1 MKEEAHF
8 TFQGGGMNA
17 DLRLALR
24 QLRKAP
30 GFALTAVLTLALAIG
45 ANAVVFSVL
54 NALVLRP
61 LNVPHPENLYM
72 LERTDG
78 SDTSPSQSYPDYR
91 DLRDRNRSFDSL
103 VSYDI
108 MGGVGLDTGSG
119 NPAVVWP
126 YVVSGNYFDAL
137 GIQPYVGRF
146 IHASEEHGRNS
157 VPEIVLSYALGHSY
171 FNGDRSVVGHTVQI
185 NKHPFT
191 IVGVAPPD
199 FRGTE
204 LFFAPDLWVP
214 IVNAPQIRDWDS
226 LEERGNHS
234 DWVVGHLKAGVTPA
248 AAIADVNTIAV
259 SLAKTYPKSDDGLKF
274 SLSRPG
280 LAGNT
285 LGRPTRAFMAGLMLL
300 AGLILLAACANLGS
314 LFAARAADRS
324 REIALRMAL
333 GSRRQLILRQLLT
346 EAVLVSLVGGA
357 FGMVGAV
364 AILRFLSVWQPIPDI
379 PINVPVNPD
388 AKTYAL
394 AVLLAVL
401 SGVFFG
407 LIPVRQVLRSDP
419 WQIIRSGVTTVG
431 GVRRFSLRDVL
442 LGLQIAICAV
452 LVTASLVAVRGL
464 ARSLESN
471 YGIQPNGAMLVKA
484 DLKMAGYDGDQRV
497 QMQKRMLDAAAAIP
511 GVTAVGYADR
521 LPLSIGGGDS
531 YVFTD
536 TTTDFRPPNAAGD
549 AQNFQVSPDYFRA
562 AGTAFL
568 AGRSLTMHDEE
579 KAPLVAVVNREFA
592 RKIFGSVNKAVGNHF
607 KFWGGKRAE
616 VVGVVEDGK
625 YQTLTEDQKP
635 AMFFSFLQ
643 QHSSD
648 TWIVVR
654 SQRDPQEIAAALQR
668 SMRSLDPALPLEIKM
683 WNSELDSALFA
694 ARVATVSLGVLGM
707 LGAMLAIT
715 GIFGMA
721 SYTVSKRL
729 REFGIRIALGA
740 NQRKVL
746 GAALGRAFRLLAI
759 GSTAGMILGVLA
771 TRVLSSIVY
780 QATPKDPVILGGVIL
795 TMLCVG
801 VVAAL
806 IPARRALAVDP
817 MILLREE

>member
-1 MKEEAHF
+1 
-8 TFQGGGMNA
+8 MNA

-54 NALVLRP
+54 NALVLHP
-61 LNVPHPENLYM
+61 LHVPHPGNLFM
-72 LERTDG
+72 VERNYLAET
-78 SDTSPSQSYPDYR
+78 TPSQSYPDYL
-91 DLRDRNRSFDSL
+91 DLRDRNHSFDSL
-103 VSYDI
+103 VTYNI
-108 MGGVGLDTGSG
+108 TGGIGLDTGSG

-126 YVVSGNYFDAL
+126 YMVSGNYFDAL
-137 GIQPYVGRF
+137 GIQPYLGRL
-146 IHASEEHGRNS
+146 IHASEEHGKNS
-157 VPEIVLSYALGHSY
+157 MPEIVLSYALWHSY
-171 FNGDRSVVGHTVQI
+171 FNGDRAAVGRTVQI

-214 IVNAPQIRDWDS
+214 LVNTPQLLDWYS

-234 DWVVGHLKAGVTPA
+234 AWIAGHLKPGVTPEA
-248 AAIADVNTIAV
+248 ATADLNTIAA

-285 LGRPTRAFMAGLMLL
+285 LAKPTRAFMAGLMLL

-314 LFAARAADRS
+314 LFAARSADRS
-324 REIALRMAL
+324 REIAVRMAL
-333 GSRRQLILRQLLT
+333 GSRRQLIVRQLLT
-346 EAVLVSLVGGA
+346 EALVLSLAGGIVGMA
-357 FGMVGAV
+357 GAV
-364 AILRFLSVWQPIPDI
+364 AILRLLSAWRPIPDI

-388 AKTYAL
+388 VATYGLAL
-394 AVLLAVL
+394 LLAVF

-407 LIPVRQVLRSDP
+407 MVPVRQVLRSDP
-419 WQIIRSGVTTVG
+419 WQIIRSGAADLGGARRLTV
-431 GVRRFSLRDVL
+431 RDVL

-471 YGIQPNGAMLVKA
+471 YGVQPKGVMLVKT
-484 DLKMAGYDGDQRV
+484 DLQMAGYSGDQRL

-511 GVTAVGYADR
+511 GVTAVGFADR
-521 LPLSIGGGDS
+521 LPLSIGGNDS
-531 YVFTD
+531 DVFTD
-536 TTTDFRPPNAAGD
+536 STTDFRPTNAAAD
-549 AQNFQVSPDYFRA
+549 AENFGVSPDYFRA
-562 AGTAFL
+562 AGTALL
-568 AGRSLTMHDEE
+568 AGRTFTMHDQD
-579 KAPLVAVVNREFA
+579 KAPVVAVINREFA
-592 RKIFGSVNKAVGNHF
+592 RKVFGSVDKAIGGHF
-607 KFWGGKRAE
+607 KFWGGQRAE
-616 VVGVVEDGK
+616 VVGIVENGK
-625 YQTLTEDQKP
+625 YETLTEDQKP

-643 QHSSD
+643 HISSN
-648 TWIVVR
+648 TWLLVR
-654 SQRDPQEIAAALQR
+654 TQRDPQEIAAALQR
-668 SMRSLDPALPLEIKM
+668 SMRGLDPALPLEIKT

-694 ARVATVSLGVLGM
+694 ARVATVSLGVLGL

-721 SYTVSKRL
+721 SYTVSKRF
-729 REFGIRIALGA
+729 RELGIRIALGA
-740 NQRKVL
+740 DQRKL
-746 GAALGRAFRLLAI
+746 LSAALGRTFRLLAI
-759 GSTAGMILGVLA
+759 GSVAGLILGVLA

-801 VVAAL
+801 IVAAL
-806 IPARRALAVDP
+806 IPARRALTVDP
-817 MILLREE
+817 MILLRNE

>member
-1 MKEEAHF
+1 LSD
-8 TFQGGGMNA
+8 TGGIMNA

-61 LNVPHPENLYM
+61 LNVPNPESLFM
-72 LERTDG
+72 VERNYG
-78 SDTSPSQSYPDYR
+78 SDTTPSQSYPDYR
-91 DLRDRNRSFDSL
+91 DLRDRNRTFDSL
-103 VSYDI
+103 VVYDI
-108 MGGVGLDTGSG
+108 MGGIGLDTGSG

-137 GIQPYVGRF
+137 GIQPYLGRF
-146 IHASEEHGRNS
+146 IHASEEHGKNS
-157 VPEIVLSYALGHSY
+157 MPEIILSYALWHSY
-171 FNGDRSVVGHTVQI
+171 FNSDRAAVGRTVQI
-185 NKHPFT
+185 NQHPFT

-214 IVNAPQIRDWDS
+214 MVNAPQIRDWDS

-234 DWVVGHLKAGVTPA
+234 DWVIGHLKSGVTPA
-248 AAIADVNTIAV
+248 AAASDLNTIGAL
-259 SLAKTYPKSDDGLKF
+259 LAKTYPKSDDGLKF

-285 LGRPTRAFMAGLMLL
+285 LGKPTRAFMAGLMLL

-324 REIALRMAL
+324 REIAVRMAL

-346 EAVLVSLVGGA
+346 EAVLVSLTGGA
-357 FGMVGAV
+357 LGMAGAV
-364 AILRFLSVWQPIPDI
+364 AILRVLSAWRPIPDI

-394 AVLLAVL
+394 AVLLAL
-401 SGVFFG
+401 FSGLFFG
-407 LIPVRQVLRSDP
+407 LVPVRQVLRSDP
-419 WQIIRSGVTTVG
+419 WQIIRSGATSVG
-431 GVRRFSLRDVL
+431 GAGRVTLRDVL

-471 YGIQPNGAMLVKA
+471 YGIQPRGVMLVKT
-484 DLKMAGYDGDQRV
+484 DLQMAGYNGDQRV

-511 GVTAVGYADR
+511 GITAAAYADR
-521 LPLSIGGGDS
+521 LPLSVGGGDS
-531 YVFTD
+531 DVFTD
-536 TTTDFRPPNAAGD
+536 STTDFRPTNAIAD
-549 AQNFQVSPDYFRA
+549 AQNFSVSPDYFRA
-562 AGTAFL
+562 AGTALL
-568 AGRSLTMHDEE
+568 AGRPFTMHDED
-579 KAPLVAVVNREFA
+579 KAPVVAIVNREFA
-592 RKIFGSVNKAVGNHF
+592 RKVFGSVDRAVGGHF
-607 KFWGGKRAE
+607 KFWGGQRAE

-625 YQTLTEDQKP
+625 YETLTEDPKP
-635 AMFFSFLQ
+635 AMFYSFLQ
-643 QHSSD
+643 HKSSNS
-648 TWIVVR
+648 WIIVR
-654 SQRDPQEIAAALQR
+654 SPRDPQEIAAALQR
-668 SMRSLDPALPLEIKM
+668 SMRKLDPALPLEIKT

-694 ARVATVSLGVLGM
+694 ARVATVSLGVLGL

-721 SYTVSKRL
+721 SYSVSKRL

-759 GSTAGMILGVLA
+759 GSFAGIILGVLA

-780 QATPKDPVILGGVIL
+780 QATPKDPLILGGVVV

-801 VVAAL
+801 IIAAL

>member
-1 MKEEAHF
+1 
-8 TFQGGGMNA
+8 MNA

-61 LNVPHPENLYM
+61 LHVPHPENLFM
-72 LERTDG
+72 VERNYLSET
-78 SDTSPSQSYPDYR
+78 TPSQSYPDYR

-103 VSYDI
+103 VDYNI
-108 MGGVGLDTGSG
+108 MGGIGLDTGSG

-126 YVVSGNYFDAL
+126 YTVSANYFDAL
-137 GIQPYVGRF
+137 GIQPYLGRL
-146 IHASEEHGRNS
+146 IHASEEHGKNS
-157 VPEIVLSYALGHSY
+157 MPEIVLSYALWHSY
-171 FNGDRSVVGHTVQI
+171 FNGDRAAVGRIVQI

-214 IVNAPQIRDWDS
+214 IVNTPQIRDWYS
-226 LEERGNHS
+226 LEERGSHS
-234 DWVVGHLKAGVTPA
+234 DWVVGHLKSGVTPA
-248 AAIADVNTIAV
+248 AAAADVNTIAA
-259 SLAKTYPKSDDGLKF
+259 SLAKAYPKSDDGLKF

-324 REIALRMAL
+324 REIAVRMAL
-333 GSRRQLILRQLLT
+333 GSRRQLIVRQLLT
-346 EAVLVSLVGGA
+346 EALVLSLAGGVVGMA
-357 FGMVGAV
+357 GAV
-364 AILRFLSVWQPIPDI
+364 AILRMLSTWRPIPDI

-388 AKTYAL
+388 LATYAL
-394 AVLLAVL
+394 ALLLAVF

-407 LIPVRQVLRSDP
+407 MVPVRQVLRSDP
-419 WQIIRSGVTTVG
+419 WQVIRSGAADLG
-431 GVRRFSLRDVL
+431 GARRFTVRDVL

-471 YGIQPNGAMLVKA
+471 YGVQPRGVMLVKT
-484 DLKMAGYDGDQRV
+484 DLQMAGYSGEQRL

-511 GVTAVGYADR
+511 GVTTVGYADR

-531 YVFTD
+531 EVFAD
-536 TTTDFRPPNAAGD
+536 ATTDFRPTNAVAD
-549 AQNFQVSPDYFRA
+549 AQNFNVSPDYFRA

-568 AGRSLTMHDEE
+568 AGRSLTMHDADE
-579 KAPLVAVVNREFA
+579 ATVVAIVNREFA
-592 RKIFGSVNKAVGNHF
+592 RKVFGSVDKAIGGHF
-607 KFWGGKRAE
+607 KFWGGQRAE

-625 YQTLTEDQKP
+625 YETLTEDQKP

-643 QHSSD
+643 HVSSNV
-648 TWIVVR
+648 WLIVR

-668 SMRSLDPALPLEIKM
+668 SMRALDPALPLEIKT

-694 ARVATVSLGVLGM
+694 ARVATVSLGVLGL

-721 SYTVSKRL
+721 SYTVSKRF
-729 REFGIRIALGA
+729 RELGIRIALGA
-740 NQRKVL
+740 DQRKL
-746 GAALGRAFRLLAI
+746 LSAALGRTFRLLAI
-759 GSTAGMILGVLA
+759 GSVAGMILGVLA

-801 VVAAL
+801 IVAAL
-806 IPARRALAVDP
+806 IPARRALGVDP
-817 MILLREE
+817 MILLRDE